1 MTLTTAVLGFAAVSV
16 GVAGLG
22 IVLSRSADALGNAF
36 RLDRSI
42 TGFLLLAAATSL
54 PELVVSCQVV
64 REGSPEMAVGSLLGS
79 CLMNLLILAVIDLTR
94 RTGGRILTQKAAA
107 HALASLASVLLAA
120 TVAVAILLPSMPS
133 VGRFHSASL
142 LIAVVYVVTFR
153 LVYLD
158 RRVSR
163 PKDVSDDEE
172 VPTVSAPTKGWHR
185 PVAWYLGS
193 TLGILLLAPFLA
205 SSSIQLSDWLQLSGT
220 FFGAVFLAL
229 VTSLPELVTTGEA
242 SRMGAEDM
250 AIGNILGS
258 NAFNLL
264 ILIGVDFCHPQPL
277 FSTLT
282 NVHAIAALGIVATTT
297 VAAMGLL
304 YRAEKRFLLL
314 EPDAV
319 SVVLMAMLFFYL
331 LYVL

>member
-1 MTLTTAVLGFAAVSV
+1 
-16 GVAGLG
+16 
-22 IVLSRSADALGNAF
+22 
-36 RLDRSI
+36 
-42 TGFLLLAAATSL
+42 
-54 PELVVSCQVV
+54 
-64 REGSPEMAVGSLLGS
+64 
-79 CLMNLLILAVIDLTR
+79 
-94 RTGGRILTQKAAA
+94 
-107 HALASLASVLLAA
+107 
-120 TVAVAILLPSMPS
+120 MPS
-133 VGRFHSASL
+133 IGRFHSASL
-142 LIAVVYVVTFR
+142 LIAVVYMITFR

-163 PKDVSDDEE
+163 PRDVSDDEE
-172 VPTVSAPTKGWHR
+172 VPAVPVPVKGWQR
-185 PVAWYLGS
+185 PIAWYLGS
-193 TLGILLLAPFLA
+193 TLGIFLLAPFLA
-205 SSSIQLSDWLQLSGT
+205 SSSIQLSDVLHLSGT

-250 AIGNILGS
+250 AIGNVLGS

-264 ILIGVDFCHPQPL
+264 ILVGVDICYPQPL
-277 FSTLT
+277 FSSLT
-282 NVHAIAALGIVATTT
+282 SVHAIAALGIIATTT

-319 SVVLMAMLFFYL
+319 SIVLMAILFFYL